1 MKKFYIKNFLL
12 TIFIVLGVSFAFAQ
26 QVPNAGFE
34 DWSGAEFDGNIQP
47 ASWNVSN
54 IEQVGI
60 KFNLTHREAGHSGS
74 YSLMVQDTKV
84 GALGITE
91 ISPGYFSLGKP
102 WSHLEGIDTKTATA
116 GTSGGLNFTHR
127 PDSMSVWIKR
137 TGSNVDK
144 ENFYLLYYAWS
155 GTSKGSKYKAKNGSC
170 TSISQTNE
178 ESDIRLAL
186 DANECGTDQK
196 ANQIAEGLWYEKK
209 AYGDW
214 TNIRVP
220 IYYFNNEVPTMM
232 NIIFSAS
239 NYPNFRA
246 NSGLYE
252 GNALYVDDVEMIYSS
267 KIQKL
272 FIGGK
277 EWKGFDPNSTEEQNY
292 SLGRTATTIP
302 DIKAYRGVG
311 SLTNAK
317 GTTVQFSGRELS
329 GGEISI
335 TNGSIDG
342 EPSVI
347 TVKSED
353 GKSTTVYKIKFVRE
367 ASKNAKLNNIYIN
380 GNAINNFQPGV
391 ISYNYQLPY
400 GTQTAPEVTVDKQED
415 EQTVDITQPNSV
427 NGTATIKV
435 TAADK
440 KTTNTYTIN
449 FSVALLSD
457 NTLKDI
463 KVNGVS
469 IAGFTPTQ
477 TAYRVSLPTSTNS
490 IPSVEAVSAYPAG
503 EQTITQTAPT
513 SVADLDGSQHT
524 ISVTTPGNQTPK
536 TYRLTYKLEASSYS
550 LLKSLQMGD
559 NLITNFDPNQFTYYV
574 NLPIGST
581 ELPKITYEKGESTQT
596 VTVQEGGLNGVSKVT
611 VVAGN
616 GFDQSEYKI
625 VVATAK
631 SEISSLNMIYVG
643 GVALE
648 GFDPTKTSYTYTLPI
663 GTTELPAITYDK
675 GDEYQK
681 VNMTTGG
688 INGTTRLVVTAEN
701 GSSTIY
707 QITFSVYKATNATL
721 KMIYLDGQPLDGF
734 DPNILEYHCPLPQG
748 TTVLPVITYDQ
759 ADEYQTV
766 TVRSGGVNGDYR
778 ITVRPQS
785 GTSQTYILH
794 FSVATSDNA
803 SLNMIYLDGKPLDG
817 FDPAI
822 LNYVDT
828 LPMGQLTPPTVTVDK
843 GDETQKVLNIC
854 SNNVQTIKVTAESG
868 KVQTYTIQFVI
879 QRSNSAFL
887 KMIYLDGDS
896 LVGFDKNTFEYTV
909 SLTGPTSPRISV
921 DKEDGQQVTITAPY
935 AVGQAKIEVRP
946 ESGAPNTYIINFVNV
961 SSNTALLKNIYI
973 DGVALTGFSPNVFEY
988 NVNCSSA
995 TPNVTYQAEADQK
1008 VTIFRQNN
1016 TITLY
1021 VVAGNN
1027 NAQYLLNIHTQALSD
1042 CTLRNIT
1049 INGATIVGFASN
1061 EYNYTISINENEVP
1075 VIGFEKQYAE
1085 QTVYAGMLDVNT
1097 YSLLVRAQNGDTARY
1112 TIDMTRELSN
1122 DANLINLVVEGYDI
1136 SFQPTKYQYT
1146 LTLAEGLELPD
1157 IQVTAKEGQS
1167 TELHYAND
1175 SEQQVIVI
1183 AADGVTKNT
1192 YSVLYNRNKS
1202 NSALLADILVDGVSL
1217 AGFNANVFAYTD
1229 TLAWRTKVVPCVQP
1243 IGAHLDQVITTYH
1256 SAVDGTTKIHVVAA
1270 DGITTQD
1277 YSVYFPVIKS
1287 NNTALKTLDVD
1298 GALDFTFNPN
1308 VLNYTVT
1315 MPYGTNAAPSLLYD
1329 KSENEQNIELVAAP
1343 LHGTTKLIITAE
1355 NGDQRTYS
1363 LNYIVEESTLP
1374 NTLKS
1379 ISVDGV
1385 SLDLTQGN
1393 EIEVVLPY
1401 GTTDMSIAYEKNF
1414 AEQTVTLVQ
1423 QGAYKPTKIVVYSN
1437 RDGELPTTY
1446 TIIPKV
1452 TSYNPAT
1459 LNNIS
1464 LNGTSISNFK
1474 PNQYSYVVNVDD
1486 IPEIGYTAADG
1497 VTVTEIESDNKHIV
1511 YQVTSGEYSNI
1522 YSIYYYYQNDVI
1534 PSKNFTETATTLHN
1548 GKAKPAGWMVPAD
1561 CADKYEWGGFLS
1573 SPVET
1578 GPEVSVLPDGVV
1590 HLSTWRNGDANSI
1603 YGSIPGIMTI
1613 GTLSLTLTSGGNS
1626 TSSVSGGIQFR
1637 NTPEQI
1643 AVDYRTTSYSK
1654 MDNWRLWVEL
1664 SDGTNT
1670 VPTLYEG
1677 SHEPVGQE
1685 WQSMVKDLDYEGLGL
1700 ISKMNLTVN
1709 SAHSDN
1715 AKDLGGST
1723 KRLADMDIRN
1733 LRFIYNSKLTS
1744 VTVDGNEATITGNTI
1759 TYHIED
1765 AEYSKFPE
1773 LMFIGE
1779 KADQMPVVTWENEVN
1794 GTRTAQVRNYGEDGS
1809 YTDYELQI
1817 TRPLSA
1823 EKQVA
1828 SIIINNTSLAGFHGS
1843 TNEYTYV
1850 MPNGYNSMPSV
1861 SVIAKSTHQSI
1872 NILDSANVI
1881 LINVTAE
1888 NGETNTYTVHL
1899 TESKSNNTE
1908 LASIIAEGI
1917 IFAAETR
1924 EYHISG
1930 TTLPEITFTK
1940 LSDGQ
1945 TVTLNKG
1952 IITVE
1957 AEDGTIGAYHIIL
1970 DKPNTTGQL
1979 SDIEAN
1985 GISLPDFSSSTY
1997 EYTADKPETIGF
2009 KRIYESDSVVFVQ
2022 TPLYMEWQVFGT
2034 ESHTY
2039 RITYPSELS
2048 SNTNLEAIYI
2058 DDVLYE
2064 AFNENIYE
2072 YEYKTDEPIH
2082 LYAVANAKAS
2092 ALDMDVTTLGDTTI
2106 YTYIVTAEN
2115 GTKGTPY
2122 TFTVVPN
2129 LSSWAYLQSI
2139 TLNGTPI
2146 SGFRADSLQYRIILP
2161 AGEYK
2166 IAEPTIPSI
2175 AYQLGATR
2183 QQVSIEHGGLGE
2195 ETTIVVVSEDGAN
2208 QNAYSLF
2215 IEAELSH
2222 CVSLSGIAVNG
2233 EPIEHFES
2241 QRHYYSVKCN
2251 DENIDVTWSSN
2262 DNFQTVTET
2271 YDSHTH
2277 TLHVVAQ
2284 DGVSNSDY
2292 IIEIYKENASADV
2305 TLKDILLDGMSF
2317 DLFEPSINED
2327 LSFSAMQQR
2336 YNINLPAGTIS
2347 LPEICALLNSEGQ
2360 KVNINIDGWKVDIQV
2375 TAPDGVS
2382 TNTYSLRF
2390 SVPRSNNALL
2400 KMIYLDGIAMD
2411 NFLPGTYKYDI
2422 LLPVGQIDMP
2432 DVYAEPQEATQT
2444 VLDSITSTLQRTI
2457 YVIAE
2462 DGTENQYYLTFLL
2475 NPSQE
2480 DQLEAIYGD
2489 GELIEGFA
2497 KNIYNYAY
2505 TLPVG
2510 TDHIPTLTW
2519 DVSDNWQT
2527 VNTDTIINTPNK
2539 QITQIHVTAGSGKK
2553 NIYTVSYEILL
2564 SSVDTLDQIYVGADS
2579 LDGYNPY
2586 TTEYYISLSAGDS
2599 IAPIITWQEGDSYQ
2613 IITPNTSPYIING
2626 VQIGW
2631 KTTINVQAQ
2640 NGHTRIY
2647 SLYFLFTPVVSTN
2660 TELLNIY
2667 LNGAPMENFDPT
2679 VHTYRITVPYGES
2692 KPSVLAT
2699 AAEPAQTIT
2708 YVHGDT
2714 TYITVTAEDRTT
2726 TDTYTLIFV
2735 YQQSSYAYL
2744 EGIFQDGELIEGFRA
2759 DSMEYNIVL
2768 PYGTTTLPTFTYTLG
2783 IAGQTVSVDTII
2795 SNNTAGQTV
2804 TYYSFIVTAPD
2815 EETFE
2820 QYDVYVTVALNDD
2833 CSLQSLLVS
2842 GVEIEGFHSDTTAY
2856 QIIYP
2861 IGTDSAALVTKEAI
2875 LPITNDPSAT
2885 FVIYEDGYDFTI
2897 IVTANDGIHSRVYTI
2912 EQIIALSSNTLLKSI
2927 LIDSVT
2933 LRDFAPEVLE
2943 YTYYVGDAQP
2953 SIEAIAE
2960 DSTATVEYSMYAVN
2974 EPFYIYVTAQ
2984 DGSEQ
2989 IYTIYFVTTTIES
3002 SRTPSANDVLIKHLG
3017 GHTFGAATLRKN
3029 VSIGI
3034 YNLEGHLVF
3043 YSKVAESSQND
3054 VVLGT
3059 NAYGEDCLINVHS
3072 TTTQFDLPGVNQTF
3086 FYVFFENDKNRIASG
3101 KLVVTP

>member
-1 MKKFYIKNFLL
+1 MKKIYIKNLL
-12 TIFIVLGVSFAFAQ
+12 LSIFIVLGISSAFAQ
-26 QVPNAGFE
+26 QVPNPGFE
-34 DWSGAEFDGNIQP
+34 DWSGEKYDGQEQP
-47 ASWNVSN
+47 KDWYASNVT
-54 IEQVGI
+54 QVG
-60 KFNLTHREAGHSGS
+60 FNFNFAHKEGGHSGS
-74 YSLMVQDTKV
+74 YSMMVQDTEV
-84 GALGITE
+84 GAMGITE
-91 ISPGYFSLGKP
+91 PAPGYFSLGHP
-102 WSHLEGIDTKTATA
+102 WSYLPSITEVNKATA
-116 GTSGGLNFTHR
+116 GTYGGINFTYR

-137 TGSNVDK
+137 TGNDTDK
-144 ENFYLLYYAWS
+144 EDFYLLYYAWS
-155 GTSKGSKYKAKNGSC
+155 GTAKSSKYTGKNGSC
-170 TSISQTNE
+170 TSYSATNE

-186 DANECGTDQK
+186 NKNECGTDQK
-196 ANQIAEGLWYEKK
+196 ANQIAEGMWRERKT
-209 AYGDW
+209 YGNW

-220 IYYFNNEVPTMM
+220 IYYFNNDVPTMM

-239 NYPNFRA
+239 NYPNYRA
-246 NSGLYE
+246 NSGLYP
-252 GNALYVDDVEMIYSS
+252 GNSLYVDDVELIYSS
-267 KIQKL
+267 KIHKL
-272 FIGGK
+272 YIDGK
-277 EWKGFDPNSTEEQNY
+277 EWKGFDPYSTEEQSY
-292 SLGRTATTIP
+292 SLGRSATVIP
-302 DIKAYRGVG
+302 AIKAVRGAG
-311 SLTNAK
+311 SLTNAR
-317 GTTVQFSGRELS
+317 GETATFSGRELTGS
-329 GGEISI
+329 EISI
-335 TNGSIDG
+335 VNGEIDG
-342 EPSVI
+342 TPTTI

-367 ASKNAKLNNIYIN
+367 ASKNAKLNNIFIN

-477 TAYRVSLPTSTNS
+477 TTYRVSLPTSTNS

-503 EQTITQTAPT
+503 EQTITHTAPT

-625 VVATAK
+625 IVATAK

-785 GTSQTYILH
+785 GTSQTYVLH

-935 AVGQAKIEVRP
+935 AAGQAKIEVRP
-946 ESGAPNTYIINFVNV
+946 ESGAPNTYLINFVNV
-961 SSNTALLKNIYI
+961 TSNTALLKNIFV
-973 DGVALTGFSPNVFEY
+973 DEVAVAGFSPNVFEY
-988 NVNCSSA
+988 DVNCSSVNP
-995 TPNVTYQAEADQK
+995 TVTYQAEDGQE
-1008 VTIFRQNN
+1008 VTIFRQKGA
-1016 TITLY
+1016 ITLY
-1021 VVAGNN
+1021 VVSSDSR
-1027 NAQYLLNIHTQALSD
+1027 AQYVLNIHTQAISD

-1049 INGATIVGFASN
+1049 VDGVSIAGFSAKKYHYEILLN
-1061 EYNYTISINENEVP
+1061 ADETP
-1075 VIGFEKQYAE
+1075 VIGYEKQYAQ
-1085 QTVYAGMLDVNT
+1085 QTVYAGMLDAKT
-1097 YSLLVRAQNGDTARY
+1097 YSMLVRAESGDTARY
-1112 TIDMTRELSN
+1112 TIDMTRKLSD
-1122 DANLINLVVEGYDI
+1122 DANLISLVVEGFEI
-1136 SFQPTKYQYT
+1136 GFQPTKYQYT
-1146 LTLAEGLELPD
+1146 LDLAEGIALPN
-1157 IQVTAKEGQS
+1157 IQATAKEGQS
-1167 TELHYAND
+1167 TELHYASED
-1175 SEQQVIVI
+1175 EQQVIVI
-1183 AADGVTKNT
+1183 AADGVTKKT

-1243 IGAHLDQVITTYH
+1243 IGAHPDQVITTYH
-1256 SAVDGTTKIHVVAA
+1256 SAVDGTSKIQVVAA

-1277 YSVYFPVIKS
+1277 YEIFFPVIKS
-1287 NNTALKTLDVD
+1287 SNVALKTLDID

-1315 MPYGTNAAPSLLYD
+1315 MPYGTNVAPSLLYD
-1329 KSENEQNIELVAAP
+1329 KSENEQNIELVVAP
-1343 LHGTTKLIITAE
+1343 LHDTTKLIVTAE

-1401 GTTDMSIAYEKNF
+1401 GTTDMNIAYEKNF
-1414 AEQTVTLVQ
+1414 AEQTVTLVH

-1437 RDGELPTTY
+1437 RGEELPVTY
-1446 TIIPKV
+1446 TITPKV
-1452 TSYNPAT
+1452 TPYSPAT
-1459 LNNIS
+1459 LSSIL
-1464 LNGTSISNFK
+1464 LNGAHISNFK
-1474 PNQYSYVVNVDD
+1474 PDQYSYVVNVDD
-1486 IPEIGYTAADG
+1486 LPEIGYTAAED
-1497 VTVTEIESDNKHIV
+1497 VIVTEVESDSKHIV
-1511 YQVTSGEYSNI
+1511 YQVTSEEYSNT

-1534 PSKNFTETATTLHN
+1534 PSKGFTETATTVHN

-1561 CADKYEWGGFLS
+1561 CAESYTWTVLK
-1573 SPVET
+1573 VTT
-1578 GPEVSVLPDGVV
+1578 GQEVTPLGNNTV
-1590 HLSTWRNGDANSI
+1590 HLSTWRDGDMNAI
-1603 YGSIPGIMTI
+1603 YGSVPGIMTI
-1613 GTLSLTLTSGGNS
+1613 GTLNLTLTSGGNS

-1643 AVDYRTTSYSK
+1643 ATDYRTTSYSK

-1664 SDGTNT
+1664 SDGTNS
-1670 VPTLYEG
+1670 VPTLHEG
-1677 SHEPVGQE
+1677 SHEPVGE
-1685 WQSMVKDLDYEGLGL
+1685 TWQSMVKDLNYTGLGL
-1700 ISKMNLTVN
+1700 IQKMNLTVN

-1723 KRLADMDIRN
+1723 KRVAEMDIRN

-1744 VTVDGNEATITGNTI
+1744 VIVDGEEASITGNII
-1759 TYHIED
+1759 TYNITD
-1765 AEYSKFPE
+1765 AEYSKLPE
-1773 LMFIGE
+1773 LNFVGE
-1779 KADQMPVVTWENEVN
+1779 TADQMPVVTWENEEN
-1794 GTRTAQVRNYGEDGS
+1794 GTRIAKVRNYGEDGS

-1817 TRPLSA
+1817 TRPLST
-1823 EKQVA
+1823 EKQVEN
-1828 SIIINNTSLAGFHGS
+1828 ILINNASLDGFNAS
-1843 TNEYTYV
+1843 TNEYTYFL
-1850 MPNGYNSMPSV
+1850 PNGCTDVPSV
-1861 SVIAKSTHQSI
+1861 SIIAKSAHQSI
-1872 NILDSANVI
+1872 DIQHSNNTLFV
-1881 LINVTAE
+1881 NVTAE
-1888 NGETNTYTVHL
+1888 NGDINTYTIHL
-1899 TESKSNNTE
+1899 EESKSSSTE

-1917 IFAAETR
+1917 VFSAETR

-1930 TTLPEITFTK
+1930 TSLPEITFTK

-1952 IITVE
+1952 ILTVE
-1957 AEDGTIGAYHIIL
+1957 AEDGTTGTYSIIL
-1970 DKPNTTGQL
+1970 DKPITTGQL
-1979 SDIEAN
+1979 SDIEFN
-1985 GISLPDFSSSTY
+1985 GISLQDFSSTTY
-1997 EYTADKPETIGF
+1997 NYTAEKPATIGF
-2009 KRIYESDSVVFVQ
+2009 KREHTSDSVVFVQ
-2022 TPLYMEWQVFGT
+2022 TPLYMEWQVLGS

-2039 RITYPSELS
+2039 RVTYPSDLS
-2048 SNTNLEAIYI
+2048 SNTSLKAIYI
-2058 DDVLYE
+2058 NDTVYDAY
-2064 AFNENIYE
+2064 NESIHE

-2082 LYAVANAKAS
+2082 LHVVANEKAS
-2092 ALDMDVTTLGDTTI
+2092 ALDIDVQILGDTTI
-2106 YTYIVTAEN
+2106 YTYTVIAEN

-2122 TFTVVPN
+2122 IIKILPN
-2129 LSSWAYLQSI
+2129 LSSWAYLEAI
-2139 TLNGTPI
+2139 TLNGNPI
-2146 SGFRADSLQYRIILP
+2146 SGFRADSLQYQIVLP

-2166 IAEPTIPSI
+2166 MAEPTIPSI
-2175 AYQLGATR
+2175 GYQLGATR
-2183 QQVSIEHGGLGE
+2183 QHVSIEHGGLGE
-2195 ETTIVVVSEDGAN
+2195 ETTIVVVSEDGSN
-2208 QNAYSLF
+2208 QNVYSLL

-2233 EPIEHFES
+2233 KPIEHFES
-2241 QRHYYSVKCN
+2241 SRHHYSVKCN
-2251 DENIDVTWSSN
+2251 DENVVVTWSSN
-2262 DNFQTVTET
+2262 DNFQTITET
-2271 YDSHTH
+2271 SDDHTH

-2292 IIEIYKENASADV
+2292 VIEIYKENASADV
-2305 TLKDILLDGMSF
+2305 TLKNILLDGMTF
-2317 DLFEPSINED
+2317 ELFEQELNDD
-2327 LSFSAMQQR
+2327 LAFSAMQQR
-2336 YNINLPAGTIS
+2336 YNINLPAGTLS
-2347 LPEICALLNSEGQ
+2347 LPEICALLNSAGQ
-2360 KVNINIDGWKVDIQV
+2360 KVDISIDGWKVDIQV

-2382 TNTYSLRF
+2382 TNTYSLHF

-2422 LLPVGQIDMP
+2422 LLPVGQVDMP

-2457 YVIAE
+2457 YVTAE

-2744 EGIFQDGELIEGFRA
+2744 EGIFQDGELIEGFQA

-2833 CSLQSLLVS
+2833 CRLQSLLVS

-2927 LIDSVT
+2927 LIDSVM
-2933 LRDFAPEVLE
+2933 LREFDPEVLE

-2960 DSTATVEYSMYAVN
+2960 DSTATVEYSMYTVN

-2989 IYTIYFVTTTIES
+2989 MYTIYFVTTTIES
-3002 SRTPSANDVLIKHLG
+3002 SKTPSANDVLIKHLG
-3017 GHTFGAATLRKN
+3017 GQTFGAATLRKN